1 MAEHMLDMGQDTT
14 LGKVEIAPEVIEVI
28 AGIAAAEVEG
38 VAAMRG
44 NFATDVVEKL
54 GKKNHGKGVKVELA
68 NKDII
73 VDLYVVMYFGVA
85 IPVVAQKI
93 QDNIRQA
100 LFTMTGLEPTRSECS
115 HRWRNIR
122 NTKNRKSNQCK
133 NEKVPSN
140 IGIFF
145 IVSFLHKLQ
154 PSNYYTISKNK
165 K

>member
-1 MAEHMLDMGQDTT
+1 
-14 LGKVEIAPEVIEVI
+14 
-28 AGIAAAEVEG
+28 
-38 VAAMRG
+38 MRG

-68 NKDII
+68 NEDII

-100 LFTMTGLEPTRSECS
+100 LFTMTGLEPKEVNVHIVGVTFE
-115 HRWRNIR
+115 
-122 NTKNRKSNQCK
+122 TQKNRNRTSVRMK
-133 NEKVPSN
+133 KVPSN

-145 IVSFLHKLQ
+145 YRF
-154 PSNYYTISKNK
+154 ISSQITTL
-165 K
+165 